1 MELKRYEHVMVRGAL
16 GGTIWQNLEHFLEG
30 SIDHQ
35 AMTFSSELQAKSLL
49 QLEKKIPEC
58 FLICKFSVVY
68 DRTTDSVRF
77 SAEPSAEPKNLSA
90 ESSNF
95 HTKFEAKATK

>member
-16 GGTIWQNLEHFLEG
+16 GGTIWQNLEHFLGG

-35 AMTFSSELQAKSLL
+35 AMTFSSELKAKSLL

-58 FLICKFSVVY
+58 FLICKF
-68 DRTTDSVRF
+68 
-77 SAEPSAEPKNLSA
+77 
-90 ESSNF
+90 
-95 HTKFEAKATK
+95 KANCFTNADKGHIFRCCY